1 MSFLM
6 VKVQFYEENSSKRDL
21 RNEKT
26 KTCVPVDVETQNLP
40 EAVKKHVLY
49 MKHIGK
55 FIKKIWKNEII
66 YSQKRVFNTIHGFK
80 I

>member
-55 FIKKIWKNEII
+55 FIKNLKKWNNILTKESFQYNSWI
-66 YSQKRVFNTIHGFK
+66 
-80 I
+80 